1 MLNLFHYRPT
11 GRCEFGKSDG
21 FAVSLISTKKARM
34 QAMNPSKH
42 SLAVLGQLFKLI
54 PRNLIPRLANEHGVS
69 KKSRRF
75 TPTSHVVALMFG
87 QLAHAIS
94 LNDVCDCLG
103 NHSGALTGMRAA
115 VAPSRNALSNANRV
129 RNADMAE
136 ALFWSVL
143 DELKGRWPA
152 FGLQGRQYGGIP
164 RRFKRTINVVDSTTI
179 RLVANCLDWA
189 KHRRRK
195 AAAKMHLRLDLHSF
209 LPAFVLVKSANTND
223 LAQSYEA
230 CADVKAGEIVVFD
243 KAYVGYKHLYT
254 LTGRGVFWVTRA
266 KDNMRYEVVGQHSEG
281 RGQILRDVHIKL
293 TDPKTSAKYPDVMRL
308 VEAIVEVDG
317 KPKRMAFLTNNMQWA
332 ASSIC
337 ELYRSR
343 WGIEVFFKEVKQ
355 TLQIADFMG
364 YNENAV
370 RWQIWIALLVYIL
383 LRFVAWQSKW
393 KHSFTRLFTMV
404 RGVLWTYENIFSVL
418 ARCGTARGTPRMR
431 AAPENCYLPG
441 FSPGQT

>member
-1 MLNLFHYRPT
+1 
-11 GRCEFGKSDG
+11 
-21 FAVSLISTKKARM
+21 
-34 QAMNPSKH
+34 MNPSKH

-54 PRNLIPRLANEHGVS
+54 PGNLIPRLANEYGVS

-75 TPTSHVVALMFG
+75 TPTSHVLALMLG

-103 NHSGALTGMRAA
+103 NHSGALSSMREA

-143 DELKGRWPA
+143 DGIKDRWPG
-152 FGLQGRQYGGIP
+152 FGLQGRQYCGIP

-209 LPAFVLVKSANTND
+209 LPKFVLVKSANTND

-243 KAYVGYKHLYT
+243 KAYVGYKHLCI
-254 LTGRGVFWVTRA
+254 LTRRGVFWVTRA
-266 KDNMRYEVVGQHSEG
+266 KDNTHYEVVGQHSEP
-281 RGQILRDVHIKL
+281 RGQILRDVHIRL
-293 TDPKTSAKYPDVMRL
+293 TDPKTALKYPDVLRL

-317 KPKRMAFLTNNMQWA
+317 KPKRMVFLTNNMKWA

-383 LRFVAWQSKW
+383 LRFVAWQSRW
-393 KHSFTRLFTMV
+393 KHSFTRLFTMI
-404 RGVLWTYENIFSVL
+404 RSVLWSCVDIFSVL
-418 ARCGTARGTPRMR
+418 LCCGTARDAPRMR

-441 FSPGQT
+441 FQPNGTQ